1 METMPMQTADLTATV
16 TAVNLEATDPR
27 ALAEFWAGATGGTIV
42 AAGDQVY
49 LKPKRAG
56 GPGMFFSPMGGPR
69 PSRNMTHVDLTVPWE
84 SRADLV
90 ERLIARGATH
100 RWDVLDQHPDVRWT
114 TLADPEGNLFC
125 IAEHPPMPTR

>member
-1 METMPMQTADLTATV
+1 MQTAALTAIV
-16 TAVNLEATDPR
+16 TAVNLEASDPH

-49 LKPKRAG
+49 LSPKRAG
-56 GPGMFFSPMGGPR
+56 GLGMFFSPMSGPR
-69 PSRNMTHVDLTVPWE
+69 PSRNTTHVDLTVSWQ

-100 RWDVLDQHPDVRWT
+100 RWDVLDQYPGVRWT

-125 IAEHPPMPTR
+125 IAEHPPRPGR